1 VAAREGAAAVTRVVD
16 EAAWSATARLHPGY
30 CIYPENVHARPEPS
44 WHPIHRPPPWT
55 RTTANTGSLAQYVE
69 QRERGAFRPE
79 PAPEPA
85 AAEPKDP
92 WWPWRRNR

>member
-1 VAAREGAAAVTRVVD
+1 MTRAVD

-30 CIYPENVHARPEPS
+30 CIYPENVHARPEPA
-44 WHPIHRPPPWT
+44 WHPTHRPPAWT

-69 QRERGAFRPE
+69 QQGRQPRSRCDPLESAAADTPD
-79 PAPEPA
+79 PA
-85 AAEPKDP
+85 AAEGKDP